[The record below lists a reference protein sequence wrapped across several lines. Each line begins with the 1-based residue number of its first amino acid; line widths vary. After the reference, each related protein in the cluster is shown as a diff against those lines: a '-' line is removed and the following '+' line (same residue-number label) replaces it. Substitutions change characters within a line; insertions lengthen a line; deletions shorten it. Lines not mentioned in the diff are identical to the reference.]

1 MRIILASLCK
11 CCIIEEDPK
20 EPKELKESSETV
32 VKESKMQE
40 SQLTEQNFT
49 SPFRLKETRQ
59 RSIDYV
65 INSPRFGGNFNIPVC
80 STGGTENITV
90 SEGN

>member
-1 MRIILASLCK
+1 MILVSLCK
-11 CCIIEEDPK
+11 CCIIDEDPK
-20 EPKELKESSETV
+20 EPSETV
-32 VKESKMQE
+32 IKVSKMQE
-40 SQLTEQNFT
+40 SQLTEQNFP

-65 INSPRFGGNFNIPVC
+65 INSPRFGGNSNIPIC
-80 STGGTENITV
+80 STGGTENILP

>member
-1 MRIILASLCK
+1 MRLILASLCK
-11 CCIIEEDPK
+11 CCIIAEDPK
-20 EPKELKESSETV
+20 EPSETV

-40 SQLTEQNFT
+40 SQLTEQNFP

-59 RSIDYV
+59 RSVDYV
-65 INSPRFGGNFNIPVC
+65 INSPRFGGNSSIPVC
-80 STGGTENITV
+80 STGGTENLPV